1 MVNAAEK
8 NRLSQEAALQIKA
21 LGRIDRW
28 KKTALVLSSL
38 GVAFAY
44 AGFGGQIPNRFFGI
58 LGIALITAGAAGAAV
73 FNLGLKNG
81 RRNVDKILSLLE
93 MDES

>member
-1 MVNAAEK
+1 MNAAEK

-28 KKTALVLSSL
+28 KKTALALSSV

-44 AGFGGQIPNRFFGI
+44 AGFGGQVPNRFFGI
-58 LGIALITAGAAGAAV
+58 LGIALITEGGTWA
-73 FNLGLKNG
+73 KY
-81 RRNVDKILSLLE
+81 
-93 MDES
+93 